1 MTINITPPE
10 ELLKMANEFHAI
22 LAIKMETDD
31 PDAYVMRGNELVS
44 VMATTGKM
52 LADAKYHRD
61 KAISESVLSALKNT
75 LNEKLP
81 SSTINEFI
89 KSECKD
95 LNYLVNFIEQ
105 VNKECKY
112 QVELL
117 RSLISLRKTE
127 MNNLGMNQ

>member
-1 MTINITPPE
+1 MTITTITPE
-10 ELLKMANEFHAI
+10 DLLKMANEFHAV
-22 LAIKMETDD
+22 LSIKMEGDD

-44 VMATTGKM
+44 IMATSGKM

-61 KAISESVLSALKNT
+61 KAISENVINSLKQA

-81 SSTINEFI
+81 ASTINEFI
-89 KSECKD
+89 KAECKD